1 MRLPGADGAA
11 PRESEVVRALRAVLV
26 SSAFAASRRSREFLS
41 YVVTEELAGRGHLL
55 SERNVGRRAM
65 GRDASFDGRHD
76 ASVRVRATRVRAA
89 LSSYY
94 LGAGALDPVRIEL
107 PRGRYSPA
115 FVRTGEVGREEN
127 LLGSGLVVVH
137 FDVIEGKRARLT
149 GTAVVEAL
157 VQRLLSFGDL
167 QVVGPV
173 TTRLEDARDVA
184 RAFGVRF
191 VVQGSVATR
200 ESTVRLTVRLVD
212 GSSGTTVW
220 TRTSTSVEGPAFD
233 LEDQWATELAAQLGD
248 SAGVLRHYE
257 LGHPGSAGGTSSQ
270 AALRAFYTCQQVETV
285 DSVAVAIEALDGAVR
300 DGDRS
305 SVMLALRAW
314 VGVAAVSYGLAEASE
329 LDTCEAL
336 AQEAA
341 ATLPPTALAQVAL
354 GMVALLR
361 GDYDPAARYG
371 HDAAARAPHHPTVL
385 LAAGTLTCRA
395 GDWEVGEG
403 YAREAFRLNP
413 SHPGQYRW
421 LLALARLLDDD
432 PEQALT
438 EATLVHAPGQMWSH
452 LYRAMALSGVGDV
465 ERARREMTLVLDLDP
480 TFLGD
485 PLAYFRSSMRLTPEI
500 AEQLSR
506 YLEPLLDAA
515 RPASAQ
521 ERALIAG
528 S

>member
-1 MRLPGADGAA
+1 MGHGGADGGL
-11 PRESEVVRALRAVLV
+11 PREPEVVRALRSVLV
-26 SSAFAASRRSREFLS
+26 SSAFATSRRSREFLS
-41 YVVTEELAGRGHLL
+41 YVVTEELAGRGQVL
-55 SERNVGRRAM
+55 SERTVGRRAM

-89 LSSYY
+89 LSVYY
-94 LGAGALDPVRIEL
+94 SGAGALDPVRIEL
-107 PRGRYSPA
+107 PRGRYSPV
-115 FVRTGEVGREEN
+115 FVRTGEVRGDVSP
-127 LLGSGLVVVH
+127 LGPGLVVVH
-137 FDVIEGKRARLT
+137 FDVIEDHRARLT

-157 VQRLLSFGDL
+157 VQRLLTFGDL

-173 TTRLEDARDVA
+173 TTPLEDPRDVA

-191 VVQGSVATR
+191 VVRGSIAAR

-212 GSSGTTVW
+212 GASGTTVW

-257 LGHPGSAGGTSSQ
+257 LDHPGSGGGSSSQ
-270 AALRAFYTCQQVETV
+270 AALRAFYSCQQVESAE
-285 DSVAVAIEALDGAVR
+285 SVAVALKALDRAVR

-305 SVMLALRAW
+305 SVLLALRAW
-314 VGVAAVSYGLAEASE
+314 VGVAAVAYGVADAGE
-329 LDTCEAL
+329 LDRCEAL
-336 AQEAA
+336 AQEASA
-341 ATLPPTALAQVAL
+341 VLPTTALAQVAL

-361 GDYDPAARYG
+361 RDYEVAGRYG
-371 HDAAARAPHHPTVL
+371 HEAAARAPHHPTVL

-432 PEQALT
+432 PAQALT

-465 ERARREMTLVLDLDP
+465 EHARREIALVLDLDP
-480 TFLGD
+480 AFPED
-485 PLAYFRSSMRLTPEI
+485 PLGYFRSLMSLTPEI
-500 AEQLSR
+500 VERLSR
-506 YLEPLLDAA
+506 YLEPLSDTYA
-515 RPASAQ
+515 PASAQ
-521 ERALIAG
+521 ERPLVAET
-528 S
+528 